1 MDFLYLGIC
10 TLILAAAIFA
20 NAKAHGGG
28 PFFPLA
34 LAIWFASEIAT
45 SFSSSIWASTGYVLF
60 YPLIFIAIP
69 HLFEIDQRGEAI
81 RLLDGAV
88 LVLGSST
95 IASAILL
102 RSIEAD
108 FLHILYPLSDLV
120 VLIAVLVVFM
130 RRAITGKSL
139 LVLLGFLLY
148 FATDFI
154 YLIQVANSS
163 YKNGSLLKY
172 GWVVSFALITLSQ
185 YRRGIRSEPFPP
197 IPLFY
202 LGISVLS
209 SALMLTMIALKL
221 YKIPNFVIGPA
232 LMTLLFS
239 FLRLALALKQSEVS
253 AKESNLAKLDDLT
266 GLPNRRWFI
275 ADLEKFKD
283 GSIIL
288 MDLDGFKPVNDQ
300 FGHEVGNEI
309 LRQVSGRFQRAISE
323 NALLARLGGDEFAVL
338 THEDYESAME
348 LAMALRA
355 TLSYPFNVGGNQI
368 KVDVSIGCVV
378 NDGRQDILARADTAM
393 YQAKKLKVGVWANGT

>member
-1 MDFLYLGIC
+1 
-10 TLILAAAIFA
+10 
-20 NAKAHGGG
+20 
-28 PFFPLA
+28 
-34 LAIWFASEIAT
+34 
-45 SFSSSIWASTGYVLF
+45 
-60 YPLIFIAIP
+60 
-69 HLFEIDQRGEAI
+69 
-81 RLLDGAV
+81 
-88 LVLGSST
+88 
-95 IASAILL
+95 
-102 RSIEAD
+102 
-108 FLHILYPLSDLV
+108 
-120 VLIAVLVVFM
+120 M

-368 KVDVSIGCVV
+368 KVDVSIGCVA

>member
-1 MDFLYLGIC
+1 
-10 TLILAAAIFA
+10 
-20 NAKAHGGG
+20 
-28 PFFPLA
+28 
-34 LAIWFASEIAT
+34 
-45 SFSSSIWASTGYVLF
+45 
-60 YPLIFIAIP
+60 
-69 HLFEIDQRGEAI
+69 
-81 RLLDGAV
+81 
-88 LVLGSST
+88 
-95 IASAILL
+95 
-102 RSIEAD
+102 
-108 FLHILYPLSDLV
+108 
-120 VLIAVLVVFM
+120 
-130 RRAITGKSL
+130 
-139 LVLLGFLLY
+139 
-148 FATDFI
+148 
-154 YLIQVANSS
+154 
-163 YKNGSLLKY
+163 
-172 GWVVSFALITLSQ
+172 
-185 YRRGIRSEPFPP
+185 
-197 IPLFY
+197 
-202 LGISVLS
+202 
-209 SALMLTMIALKL
+209 
-221 YKIPNFVIGPA
+221 
-232 LMTLLFS
+232 MTLLFS

-368 KVDVSIGCVV
+368 KVDVSIGCVA